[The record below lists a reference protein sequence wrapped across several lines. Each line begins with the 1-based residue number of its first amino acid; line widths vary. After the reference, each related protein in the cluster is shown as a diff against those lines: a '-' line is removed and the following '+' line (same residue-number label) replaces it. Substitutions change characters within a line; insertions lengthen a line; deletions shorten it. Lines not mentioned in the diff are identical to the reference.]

1 MSYQSVQNQLSKYDI
16 RSPETIQECE
26 NYYFL
31 RWKILRSE
39 FSDDI
44 DSAKDDIEH
53 DSYHIAVFDD
63 KDKVLGVGRLH
74 HVDEEKSQVRY
85 MAVDSNFRCHRF
97 GSKILL
103 NLIENA
109 KSNNKKYI
117 VLHARK
123 NAVNFYK
130 KNGFELIEKT
140 HLLFGKIQHYL
151 MKISL

>member
-1 MSYQSVQNQLSKYDI
+1 MPNRLFKYEI
-16 RSPETIQECE
+16 RTPETKGEWE

-44 DSAKDDIEH
+44 DSAKDNIED

-63 KDKVLGVGRLH
+63 NSKILGVGRLH
-74 HVDEEKSQVRY
+74 HLDEENSQVRY
-85 MAVDSNFRCHRF
+85 MAVDPNFRGHRF

-109 KSNNKKYI
+109 KSNDRKYI
-117 VLHARK
+117 ILHARK
-123 NAVNFYK
+123 NAVDFYK
-130 KNGFELIEKT
+130 NNGFELIKKT

>member
-1 MSYQSVQNQLSKYDI
+1 MSYQSVPNQLSKYNI
-16 RSPETIQECE
+16 RSPKTTQEWE

-63 KDKVLGVGRLH
+63 NDNVLGVGRLH
-74 HVDEEKSQVRY
+74 HVDKEKSQVRY

-109 KSNNKKYI
+109 KFNNKKYI
-117 VLHARK
+117 VLHARE